1 MAWVAAGAGA
11 VAVACLVPPPAP
23 ALRRLATSR
32 RSLRGRRRGLVVS
45 GAVLG
50 LLLVLG
56 LADNVASPFLL
67 LGVVASSTLGLLG
80 WHSRRT
86 RAARQ
91 EAERVARSC
100 QVLAGQLRVGR
111 IPVEALAT
119 AAEDCPSL
127 AEVVSAQRIGADVS
141 AVLRSAS
148 RKPGAAGLASLASAW
163 YLAER
168 SGAPMAAAAEHVS
181 TQLAD
186 AARLR
191 RAVSAELAPA
201 RATGKLLAALPLV
214 GIAMGFLMGGHPDEF
229 LLVHPLGRWC
239 LAMGIS
245 LACLGVLW
253 TEVLAERVERRTR

>member
-1 MAWVAAGAGA
+1 MAWLAAGAGM
-11 VAVACLVPPPAP
+11 VAVACLVPRPAP
-23 ALRRLATSR
+23 GMRRLAAHQ
-32 RSLRGRRRGLVVS
+32 RSGPNGRRGLVVS
-45 GAVLG
+45 GVVLG
-50 LLLVLG
+50 MLLALG
-56 LADNVASPFLL
+56 VAGSVALPFLL
-67 LGVVASSTLGLLG
+67 LGVVSVGTLGLLG

-111 IPVEALAT
+111 IPVEALVT

-127 AEVVSAQRIGADVS
+127 AEVVAAQRIGADV
-141 AVLRSAS
+141 AAALRTAS

-168 SGAPMAAAAEHVS
+168 SGAPMAGAAEQVS

-239 LAMGIS
+239 LAIGIS

-253 TEVLAERVERRTR
+253 TELLAERVERRAR